1 MGHLRVPLWRH
12 FSGGEIVL
20 RRDAEGVGDAVEEG
34 EEGRDVDSLGDLFFF
49 PACRSEF
56 IDILDGGAISS
67 VRDELYI
74 VHQGEFGPGQA
85 GFVQLAFQDCGYA
98 FIGCSL
104 DTQEVGVAVQS
115 IRAPVQEG
123 DVTCD
128 HLLVPAGKMSFGKMD
143 CVRELD
149 YLAQEVRPRPKT
161 FDDPGNLLP
170 A

>member
-1 MGHLRVPLWRH
+1 VVLRRY
-12 FSGGEIVL
+12 FAGGEIVL

-34 EEGRDVDSLGDLFFF
+34 EQGGDIDGLRNLFFF
-49 PACRSEF
+49 PACCPEFVDILGGGTVGGIRDEFYIVQQSEF
-56 IDILDGGAISS
+56 GL
-67 VRDELYI
+67 
-74 VHQGEFGPGQA
+74 GQA
-85 GFVQLAFQDCGYA
+85 GFVELAFQNCCYA

-115 IRAPVQEG
+115 IRAPVQER
-123 DVTCD
+123 DIACD

-143 CVRELD
+143 CVGELD
-149 YLAQEVRPRPKT
+149 YLAEEVGPRPKT